1 MKKQILAFVA
11 LFLLLSWISFAQ
23 ENFPDPLTLP
33 PLTQLVTDY
42 SNVFDTNTLSGLNE
56 KALTLEKQTSAQV
69 AAVLFPHRQ
78 GNELFDIGMRLFR
91 ESGIGQEGKN
101 NGILLLIATD
111 EKKLRIIVGYGLE
124 GTVPDIAAS
133 NLIENTLR
141 PLVDEWRRAE
151 AIEAYDDGIGV
162 LLAGEWTSESPTNQY
177 QSSPWDSLTFLIWFV
192 LMIRSFS
199 QIKKKKATKQV
210 KRWPVRLFGA
220 LLLIIILSLPGLLG
234 AFFGYIAGLFIGIF
248 MFAPH
253 TPWMGGI
260 WFGGWGRGSGW
271 FGWGGFGGFGGGSS
285 WGGGAGD

>member
-1 MKKQILAFVA
+1 M
-11 LFLLLSWISFAQ
+11 
-23 ENFPDPLTLP
+23 TLP

-141 PLVDEWRRAE
+141 PLVDE
-151 AIEAYDDGIGV
+151 
-162 LLAGEWTSESPTNQY
+162 
-177 QSSPWDSLTFLIWFV
+177 
-192 LMIRSFS
+192 
-199 QIKKKKATKQV
+199 
-210 KRWPVRLFGA
+210 
-220 LLLIIILSLPGLLG
+220 
-234 AFFGYIAGLFIGIF
+234 
-248 MFAPH
+248 
-253 TPWMGGI
+253 
-260 WFGGWGRGSGW
+260 
-271 FGWGGFGGFGGGSS
+271 
-285 WGGGAGD
+285 